1 MNIHEYLNQTE
12 EKPLENIVENGGY
25 TSIFRKIACIGDSLS
40 SGEFQIIN
48 PRDNKAMGIDDYEHS
63 WGKYLGRMAGSEI
76 YNFSRGGMT
85 AKEYAVSFSNEMGL
99 YRSSLAADAYV
110 IALGFN
116 DLLNKNMTVGSV
128 DDINREKPEDHT
140 DSFAGYLGEII
151 LKYRKI
157 SPGAKFF
164 LVTIPHSPRAEVQLK
179 AVADHRKLMYD
190 LADFFD
196 NTYVLDMNKYAPE
209 FGSEFREKYM
219 MRGHMTATG
228 YRLFAVMVG
237 SYIDYIVRKDPREF
251 KYVGLSGY
259 EYVKE

>member
-1 MNIHEYLNQTE
+1 MNIYEYMNKRE
-12 EKPLENIVENGGY
+12 ECPLDNITENGGY

-48 PRDNKAMGIDDYEHS
+48 PRDNKPMGIDDYDHS
-63 WGKYLGRMAGSEI
+63 WGKYLGRMAGVEV

-99 YRSSLAADAYV
+99 YRPSLAADAYI

-128 DDINREKPEDHT
+128 ADININDPEDHPE
-140 DSFAGYLGEII
+140 SFAGYLGEII

-157 SPGAKFF
+157 SPDAKFF

-179 AVADHRKLMYD
+179 AAKEHRELMYG
-190 LADFFD
+190 LAELFD

-209 FGSEFREKYM
+209 FGAEFREKYM
-219 MRGHMTATG
+219 MRGHMTAMG